1 MSAETDLYSTLS
13 GAAPVSAIVGTDIY
27 PDAAPQEL
35 DPPFIV
41 YNRIGTEPTTTIHGT
56 VVATKVTFE
65 VLCLAETRAVVEDLA
80 DKVVAALVTAGFEY
94 LDRSGEFEPT
104 LDKCQARVQVNHLS

>member
-1 MSAETDLYSTLS
+1 VSAETVLYSTLS
-13 GAAPVSAIVGTDIY
+13 GAAPVSAIVGTNIF
-27 PDAAPQEL
+27 PDAAPQDL

-56 VVATKVTFE
+56 VVATKVAIE
-65 VLCLAETRAVVEDLA
+65 VLCLAETRAVVEGLA
-80 DKVVAALVTAGFEY
+80 DAVVTALIAAGFEY

-104 LDKCQARVQVNHLS
+104 LEKCQARVQVNHLS